1 MTSFRTEKDSLG
13 SKKIPASMYY
23 GIQTQRAIENFS
35 ITDIPLSIDPEMVIS
50 LAMVKKACALT
61 NRDLNCLSEAKAEAI
76 GQACDEIIAGKH
88 HEHFAVDVIQGGAGT
103 SANMNANEVIA
114 NRALEIM
121 GHKKGEYVYLHPNN
135 DVNCSQSTNDVYPT
149 ALRLALF
156 QKAKVLIAAIN
167 QLKQSFSRKSD
178 EFKDIYKIGRT
189 QLQDAVPM
197 TLGMEFGAFATA
209 IAEDAHQLDH
219 TANLLL
225 DINLGATAIG
235 TGINTPAGY
244 CNRAIHHLSEVSQLP
259 VRLAENLVEATWD
272 TGDFVQLSGTLKR
285 FATKISKICNDL
297 RLLSSGPLCGLG
309 EINLPKMQ
317 PGSSIMPGKVNP
329 VIPEVMNQI
338 AYDVIGKD
346 VTVAMASESGQLQ
359 LNAFEPVIANCLFL
373 SLAMLTRGSDILRN
387 RCIDGITANPKKCN
401 ELLQS
406 SVGIVTALNP
416 ILGYETTSALAQQ
429 AITEGRSIKSLLM
442 EQNILPADII
452 DDLLQKTITAQTANP

>member
-1 MTSFRTEKDSLG
+1 MTIRTETDSLG
-13 SKKIPASMYY
+13 SKEIPENCYY
-23 GIQTQRAIENFS
+23 GIQTQRAVENFS
-35 ITDIPLSIDPEMVIS
+35 ITDIPLSIDPEMVVA

-61 NRDLNCLSEAKAEAI
+61 NRDLGVLEDDKASAI
-76 GQACDEIIAGKH
+76 ASACDEIIDGKLH
-88 HEHFAVDVIQGGAGT
+88 SEFVVDVIQGGAGT

-114 NRALEIM
+114 NRALELM
-121 GHKKGEYVYLHPNN
+121 GHKKGDYQFLHPNN
-135 DVNCSQSTNDVYPT
+135 HVNCSQSTNDVYPT

-156 QKAKVLIAAIN
+156 HKSRDLLKAIAFLRDGFQA
-167 QLKQSFSRKSD
+167 KAG
-178 EFKDIYKIGRT
+178 EFKDIHKIGRT
-189 QLQDAVPM
+189 QMQDAVPM

-209 IAEDAHQLDH
+209 IGEDISQIEQ

-235 TGINTPAGY
+235 TGINAPEGY
-244 CNRAIHHLSEVSQLP
+244 CEKAIENLHEVSGTP

-346 VTVAMASESGQLQ
+346 VTVSMASESGQLQ

-373 SLAMLTRGSDILRN
+373 SLAMLTRGSRVLREK
-387 RCIDGITANPKKCN
+387 CVDGITANTDKCTEFLN
-401 ELLQS
+401 S

-416 ILGYETTSALAQQ
+416 ILGYEVTSRLAQQ
-429 AITEGRSIKSLLM
+429 AVAEGKSIKSLLV
-442 EQNILPADII
+442 EQKLLPVEDI
-452 DDLLQKTITAQTANP
+452 DRLLQQAILQ

>member
-1 MTSFRTEKDSLG
+1 MNVRIETDSLG
-13 SKKIPASMYY
+13 SKEIPVSCYY
-23 GIQTQRAIENFS
+23 GIQTQRAVENFS
-35 ITDIPLSIDPEMVIS
+35 ITDIPLSIDPEMIEA
-50 LAMVKKACALT
+50 LAMVKKACAIT
-61 NRDLNCLSEAKAEAI
+61 NCDLGVLDEEKARGIVA
-76 GQACDEIIAGKH
+76 ACDEIIAGQWH
-88 HEHFAVDVIQGGAGT
+88 GEFVVDVIQGGAGT

-121 GHKKGEYVYLHPNN
+121 GFEKGEYQYLHPNN

-156 QKAKVLIAAIN
+156 HKSRDLVTAIELLKKGFETKAED
-167 QLKQSFSRKSD
+167 FKS
-178 EFKDIYKIGRT
+178 IHKIGRT
-189 QLQDAVPM
+189 QMQDAVPM

-209 IAEDAHQLDH
+209 IGEDIHQIEY

-235 TGINTPAGY
+235 TGINTPTGY
-244 CNRAIHHLSEVSQLP
+244 CERVIENLHEVSGTP

-272 TGDFVQLSGTLKR
+272 TGDFVQLSGMLKR
-285 FATKISKICNDL
+285 YATKISKICNDL

-346 VTVAMASESGQLQ
+346 VTVSMASEAGQLQ

-373 SLAMLTRGSDILRN
+373 SLAMLTRGSKIL
-387 RCIDGITANPKKCN
+387 CTKCVEGITANVDKCREFLN
-401 ELLQS
+401 S

-416 ILGYETTSALAQQ
+416 ILGYEVTSALAQQ
-429 AITEGRSIKSLLM
+429 AIAEGKSIKTLLV
-442 EQNILPADII
+442 EKQLLPVEDI
-452 DDLLQKTITAQTANP
+452 DRLLQQAIG

>member
-1 MTSFRTEKDSLG
+1 MDVRTESDSLG
-13 SKKIPASMYY
+13 TKQIGSHHYY
-23 GIQTQRAIENFS
+23 GIQTQRAVENFS
-35 ITDIPLSIDPEMVIS
+35 ITDIPLSIDPEMVVA

-61 NRDLNCLSEAKAEAI
+61 NCDLDVLTKQKTEAI
-76 GQACDEIIAGKH
+76 VAACDEIIDGKH
-88 HEHFAVDVIQGGAGT
+88 HQEFVVDVIQGGAGT

-121 GHKKGEYVYLHPNN
+121 GHSKGHYQHLHPNN
-135 DVNCSQSTNDVYPT
+135 DVNASQSTNDVYPS
-149 ALRLALF
+149 ALRLALYNKSQDLISALEELVDAF
-156 QKAKVLIAAIN
+156 GAKAEA
-167 QLKQSFSRKSD
+167 
-178 EFKDIYKIGRT
+178 FKDVYKIGRT

-209 IAEDAHQLDH
+209 IGEDIVQIKH
-219 TANLLL
+219 TAHLLL
-225 DINLGATAIG
+225 DTNLGATAIG
-235 TGINTPAGY
+235 TGINTPKGY
-244 CNRAIHHLSEVSQLP
+244 NTKVIEHLKEVSGVP
-259 VRLAENLVEATWD
+259 VRSAENLIEATWD

-285 FATKISKICNDL
+285 YATKISKICNDL

-346 VTVAMASESGQLQ
+346 VTVSMASESGQMQ

-373 SLAMLTRGSDILRN
+373 SLGMLTRGSRILREK
-387 RCIDGITANPKKCN
+387 CIQGITANRDKC
-401 ELLQS
+401 EEYLDK

-416 ILGYETTSALAQQ
+416 ILGYEITSALAQE
-429 AITEGRSIKSLLM
+429 AVAEGKSIKKLVIEKEL
-442 EQNILPADII
+442 LPAEQVDA
-452 DDLLQKTITAQTANP
+452 LLQSAMGQ

>member
-1 MTSFRTEKDSLG
+1 MSVRTETDSLG
-13 SKKIPASMYY
+13 SKEIPVSCYY
-23 GIQTQRAIENFS
+23 GIQTQRAVENFS
-35 ITDIPLSIDPEMVIS
+35 ITDIPLSIDPEMVVA

-61 NRDLNCLSEAKAEAI
+61 NCDLGVLTQVKAQGIAA
-76 GQACDEIIAGKH
+76 ACDEIIGGQWH
-88 HEHFAVDVIQGGAGT
+88 GEFVVDVIQGGAGT

-114 NRALEIM
+114 NRALELM
-121 GHKKGEYVYLHPNN
+121 GFEKGQYQHLHPNN

-156 QKAKVLIAAIN
+156 HKSRDLVTAIE
-167 QLKQSFSRKSD
+167 QLKKGFEGRANA
-178 EFKDIYKIGRT
+178 FKDVHKIGRT
-189 QLQDAVPM
+189 QMQDAVPM

-209 IAEDAHQLDH
+209 IGEDIHQIEQ
-219 TANLLL
+219 TTNLLL

-235 TGINTPAGY
+235 TGINTPEGY
-244 CNRAIHHLSEVSQLP
+244 CEKVIENLHEVSGTP

-272 TGDFVQLSGTLKR
+272 TGDFVQLSGMLKR
-285 FATKISKICNDL
+285 YATKISKICNDL

-346 VTVAMASESGQLQ
+346 VTVSMASESGQLQ

-373 SLAMLTRGSDILRN
+373 SLAMLTRGSRIL
-387 RCIDGITANPKKCN
+387 CDKCVEGITANGDKCKEFLN
-401 ELLQS
+401 S

-416 ILGYETTSALAQQ
+416 ILGYEVTSALAQQ
-429 AITEGRSIKSLLM
+429 AVAEGKSIKTLLV
-442 EQNILPADII
+442 EKQLLPVEDI
-452 DDLLQKTITAQTANP
+452 DRLLQQAIG

>member
-1 MTSFRTEKDSLG
+1 MSSRTETDSLG
-13 SKKIPASMYY
+13 SKEIPLSCYY
-23 GIQTQRAIENFS
+23 GIQTQRAVENFS
-35 ITDIPLSIDPEMVIS
+35 ITDIPLSIDPEMVVA

-61 NRDLNCLSEAKAEAI
+61 NRDLGVLDADKASAI
-76 GQACDEIIAGKH
+76 AAACDEIIAGELH
-88 HEHFAVDVIQGGAGT
+88 SEFVVDVIQGGAGT

-114 NRALEIM
+114 NRALELM
-121 GHKKGEYVYLHPNN
+121 GHTKGDYQFLHPNN

-149 ALRLALF
+149 ALRLALYNKSQDLLDAIAF
-156 QKAKVLIAAIN
+156 LRDGLHVKAEDFHNIH
-167 QLKQSFSRKSD
+167 
-178 EFKDIYKIGRT
+178 KIGRT

-209 IAEDAHQLDH
+209 ISEDIHQIQQ

-235 TGINTPAGY
+235 TGINTPSGY
-244 CNRAIHHLSEVSQLP
+244 CEKAIENLHEVSGVP

-346 VTVAMASESGQLQ
+346 VTVSMASESGQLQ

-373 SLAMLTRGSDILRN
+373 SLAMLTRGSRILRVK
-387 RCIDGITANPKKCN
+387 CIDGITANSDKCTEFLN
-401 ELLQS
+401 N

-416 ILGYETTSALAQQ
+416 ILGYEVTSKLAQQ
-429 AITEGRSIKSLLM
+429 AVAEGKSIKSLLV
-442 EQNILPADII
+442 EQQLLPVEEI
-452 DDLLQKTITAQTANP
+452 DRLLQQAILQ